1 MPIRRR
7 VAALSVVAIAPVLGF
22 STPTRA
28 DEPAAAPPWMEG
40 KPHLEPGELAKK
52 VEGSYFTGVPLLDF
66 DPDTGNGGGARVYR
80 YWNGDRTDP
89 LFNYTPYRHRVYVQ
103 AFITDKGY
111 QDHQID
117 YEWLYVGGSPFRLR
131 MTGLFSANAAANY
144 FGIGSDA
151 MRPLTSPATGQ
162 PFARYSAYAD
172 ALRQADPTGHTYA
185 VYNQYKYVNPAYR
198 AKLERDLFGALV
210 RVQGGFEVGY
220 ISIGERT
227 GELVDAES
235 NGTDVKALS
244 LPTKLHDDCV
254 AMRVVGCNGGWNDSL
269 KLGIAF
275 DTRDFEPDPTAG
287 AFVDLT
293 TNIGSRVLGS
303 SFDYV
308 RVTFSPRAYWS
319 PAPKLA
325 DVVLAGRFVVSG
337 QTSGT
342 PFFAM
347 DTLAFTSEDQ
357 HGLGGSRTIR
367 GYRLDRFVGPVAL
380 LANVEL
386 RWTMFEVAVL
396 EQRFAFALAPFL
408 DVGRVYDSFRDLTFR
423 GLKNGQGIGLRVV
436 WNQSTVGAFD
446 LGFSSEGAEFYT
458 EFNHPF

>member
-1 MPIRRR
+1 MSFRRR
-7 VAALSVVAIAPVLGF
+7 AAALSIAAAAPVLGL
-22 STPTRA
+22 STPARA
-28 DEPAAAPPWMEG
+28 DDPLTAPPWMEG

-66 DPDTGNGGGARVYR
+66 DPDTGNGAGARVYR
-80 YWNGDRTDP
+80 YWNGDRSDP

-103 AFITDKGY
+103 AFITDKGF
-111 QDHQID
+111 QDQQID

-131 MTGLFSANAAANY
+131 MTGLLSANAAANY
-144 FGIGSDA
+144 FGVGDDA

-162 PFARYSAYAD
+162 AIARYSAYSD
-172 ALRQADPTGHTYA
+172 GLRQADPTGHTYA
-185 VYNQYKYVNPAYR
+185 AYNQYKFVNPAFR
-198 AKLERDLFGALV
+198 SKLERDLFGALV
-210 RVQGGFEVGY
+210 RVQAGFEVGY
-220 ISIGERT
+220 VSVGERT

-235 NGTDVKALS
+235 NGNDVKALS
-244 LPTKLHDDCV
+244 YPTKLHDDCV
-254 AMRVVGCNGGWNDSL
+254 AQRVVGCNGGWNDSL
-269 KLGIAF
+269 KLGIAL
-275 DTRDFEPDPTAG
+275 DTRDFEPDPNAG
-287 AFVDLT
+287 VFVDLT
-293 TNIGSRVLGS
+293 TNIGSRALGS

-308 RVTFSPRAYWS
+308 RATFSPRAYWS

-325 DVVLAGRFVVSG
+325 DVVLAGRIVVSG

-386 RWTMFEVAVL
+386 RWTMFEVTVL
-396 EQRFAFALAPFL
+396 QQRFAFAAAPFF
-408 DVGRVYDSFRDLTFR
+408 DVGRVYDSFRELTLR
-423 GLKNGQGIGLRVV
+423 GMKNGQGIGLRVV

-446 LGFSSEGAEFYT
+446 LGFSSEGAAFYT